1 VIAPLGASG
10 FASASVPP
18 SPCCAAMPCCLFC
31 LGHDMGV
38 TGINHIAC
46 RTPDVARLKA
56 FKRSSSAPSHW
67 PARTTRFASA
77 P

>member
-1 VIAPLGASG
+1 
-10 FASASVPP
+10 
-18 SPCCAAMPCCLFC
+18 MPCCLFC

-77 P
+77 A